1 MLLAVCNQDCSM
13 LTCIHL
19 VIMHLQVVLLD
30 ERGRDLGSEDMAEL
44 LGDAGNTVGTI
55 PLS

>member
-1 MLLAVCNQDCSM
+1 MPLTVCNQDCSM